1 MSLLGR
7 VPTEKRKRQSF
18 QSLYFLGFAVAIGIL
33 AAFGALCF
41 RILIEIFQTIFWEH
55 GETFIDKVH
64 NTPWWMIVLI
74 PATGGLIAGPIIT
87 FFVPEAKGPGVP
99 EVILS
104 VARRQSTIRHRV
116 TFLKSFLSSLLIG
129 AGASVGREG
138 PIVQIGASVGSSVAQ
153 IFRLDPDLR
162 RVCLA
167 SGAAAGISATFNA
180 PIAGTL
186 FALEII
192 LLDID
197 LSYISHIIVSAVTAS
212 VISRIFLGEFPS
224 FQPGVFH
231 LSHYWELLIYLAL
244 GILAGFVA
252 IGFMRMLSVMDGLF
266 SRVSI
271 PEWSKP
277 AVGGLIL
284 GLLALKLPDV
294 LGVGYHSVNLALSE
308 SLSLKMAAVLVIGK
322 ILATALSIGS
332 GMSGGIFAPSLVLG
346 ATLGTTL
353 ALSANLLFPELSLGP
368 GNYVL
373 AGMGAVVAGTT
384 LAPITAI
391 VTIFELTYSYQIVL
405 PLMIACISSSIVVRV
420 FFGYSVYEMKLLKQ
434 GVNIVRGH
442 DAGILRYLSVKDHL
456 TKEFETIRDSTKL
469 LDIRDKIVQS
479 RYPHFVVLNENGE
492 LSGVLSLRDIKD
504 SLDKFEELKEI
515 VIAADLMTH
524 DVVTI
529 SILDNLENA
538 IHLFEQHRISFMPVN
553 DPWNPKRVLGIL
565 KRDDLLQAYKESV
578 LKDRIL
584 SASLK

>member
-1 MSLLGR
+1 M
-7 VPTEKRKRQSF
+7 
-18 QSLYFLGFAVAIGIL
+18 AIGIL
-33 AAFGALCF
+33 AAFGALLF
-41 RILIEIFQTIFWEH
+41 RELIEIFQSLFWPH
-55 GETFIDKVH
+55 GSTFIDKVH
-64 NTPWWMIVLI
+64 NTSWWMIILI
-74 PATGGLIAGPIIT
+74 PTAGGLIAGPIIT
-87 FFVPEAKGPGVP
+87 YFVPEAKGPGVP
-99 EVILS
+99 EVILA
-104 VARRQSTIRHRV
+104 VARRQSAIRHRV
-116 TFLKSFLSSLLIG
+116 TFLKSFLSGLLIG

-224 FQPGVFH
+224 FEPGIFH
-231 LSHYWELLIYLAL
+231 LSHYWELLVYLVL
-244 GILAGFVA
+244 GLLAGLVA
-252 IGFMRMLSVMDGLF
+252 IGFMWMLSTVDNLF
-266 SRVSI
+266 THIAI
-271 PEWSKP
+271 PDWIKP
-277 AVGGLIL
+277 AVGGLLL
-284 GLLALKLPDV
+284 GLLALELPDV
-294 LGVGYHSVNLALSE
+294 LGVGYHTVNLALSE
-308 SLSLKMAAVLVIGK
+308 SLTLKLAALLVIGK

-346 ATLGTTL
+346 ATLGTTM
-353 ALSANLLFPELSLGP
+353 ALSANTLFPDLALGP

-405 PLMIACISSSIVVRV
+405 PLMIACITSSIVVRI
-420 FFGYSVYEMKLLKQ
+420 FFGYSVYEMKLMKR
-434 GVNIVRGH
+434 GINIVRGH
-442 DAGILRYLSVKDHL
+442 DAGILRYLSVKDFL
-456 TKEFETIRDSTKL
+456 TKDFETIRDSTRL
-469 LDIRDKIVQS
+469 LAIRDKCVQS
-479 RYPHFVVLNENGE
+479 RYPHFVVLNENGD
-492 LSGVLSLRDIKD
+492 LAGVLSLRDIKD
-504 SLDKFEELKEI
+504 SMDKFEELKEI
-515 VIAADLMTH
+515 IIAADLMTT

-529 SILDNLENA
+529 SILENLESA

-553 DPWNPKRVLGIL
+553 DPWNPKRILGIL
-565 KRDDLLQAYKESV
+565 KKDDLLQAYKESV
-578 LKDRIL
+578 LKDRVL
-584 SASLK
+584 SAPLK